1 MEVCDGKMVND
12 GYRKMK
18 EKKRSFEKVKEKG
31 KEREKER
38 GRSERLGFDV
48 WDPRSVQIPRLRI
61 ESLNAATGVT
71 KDDGTGVR
79 PNDGR
84 HKG

>member
-38 GRSERLGFDV
+38 GRSERLGLNV
-48 WDPRSVQIPRLRI
+48 WDPRSV
-61 ESLNAATGVT
+61 
-71 KDDGTGVR
+71 
-79 PNDGR
+79 
-84 HKG
+84 